1 MSVLSIVAA
10 VLAFV
15 CAAVWGTVGVLGVTG
30 KLPGNQWFG
39 VRSPET
45 GKTEAAFVL
54 ANRVA
59 GPGFIGA
66 AVILVMGGVLTLG
79 VDGGWSILFALAA
92 LAVAVVTVGV
102 VSGLGIRA
110 AQALPDESGGCDCC
124 SGGDDHGAAS
134 ACSDDKA
141 GSPADD
147 CGQSSCGSCALQGMC
162 ETDSAAAQRR

>member
-1 MSVLSIVAA
+1 MGVLSVVAA
-10 VLAFV
+10 VLVFV

-30 KLPGNQWFG
+30 RLPGNRWVG

-45 GKTEAAFVL
+45 GKSEAAFVL
-54 ANRVA
+54 ANKVA
-59 GPGFIGA
+59 GPGYIGA

-79 VDGGWSILFALAA
+79 VDSGWSVLFALAA
-92 LAVAVVTVGV
+92 LVVAVVTVGV

-110 AQALPDESGGCDCC
+110 AQALPDESAGGCDCC
-124 SGGDDHGAAS
+124 SGGDDHAAAPS
-134 ACSDDKA
+134 ACGDEKA

-162 ETDSAAAQRR
+162 ETDSAKR